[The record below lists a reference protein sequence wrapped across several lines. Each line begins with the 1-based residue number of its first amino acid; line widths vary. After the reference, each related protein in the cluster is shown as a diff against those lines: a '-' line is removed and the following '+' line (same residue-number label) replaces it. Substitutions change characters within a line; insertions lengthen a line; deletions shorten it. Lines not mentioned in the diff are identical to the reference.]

1 MARQLIEQVT
11 DDLDGGK
18 ADQTVSFSW
27 EGTSYEIDLSKK
39 NAQAFEKALKP
50 YLSAA
55 RKAGSSGGSRSRG
68 RSGRASS
75 RPSSRSSSRKSTSA
89 ASKTSRDLGAVRSW
103 AKENGFEVSE
113 RGRLSSQILQAY
125 DSAH

>member
-11 DDLDGGK
+11 DDLDGGR
-18 ADQTVSFSW
+18 ADTTVSFSW
-27 EGTSYEIDLSKK
+27 EGTAYEIDLSRK

-55 RKAGSSGGSRSRG
+55 RKAKGTSGPSRRGSRAGGRSSGRS
-68 RSGRASS
+68 AAA
-75 RPSSRSSSRKSTSA
+75 RKST
-89 ASKTSRDLGAVRSW
+89 RDMTAVREW

-113 RGRLSSQILQAY
+113 RGRVSSKILEAF

>member
-27 EGTSYEIDLSKK
+27 EGTTYEIDLSRK

-55 RKAGSSGGSRSRG
+55 RKAGKSGGGAGRRG
-68 RSGRASS
+68 GGRGPS
-75 RPSSRSSSRKSTSA
+75 RPSSRSSAARTSSSSST
-89 ASKTSRDLGAVRSW
+89 RDLPAVREW
-103 AKENGFEVSE
+103 AKENGYEVSE
-113 RGRLSSQILQAY
+113 RGRLSSKVLEAY
-125 DSAH
+125 DEAH